1 MNMFAGVGLL
11 GVTGVL
17 LYVFVEQKPADVYD
31 MPMKDVYA
39 QLIKTDLG
47 EATAEPWMGLTTS
60 RTGNGRDS
68 LTWKRSTSHFGQTC
82 NIKLTPVEGDAERTH
97 VAIKC
102 NTGSAPAGA
111 AIGMVHNM
119 ARNQNIERIDAAL
132 TGREY
137 DKDRAG
143 STSSRWPGDGVDG
156 SYATAVKKAHEMD
169 AEMRKMQQQGF

>member
-1 MNMFAGVGLL
+1 MFAGVSLL

-17 LYVFVEQKPADVYD
+17 LYVFVEQRPADVYD

-47 EATAEPWMGLTTS
+47 EATAHPSMGLTTS
-60 RTGNGRDS
+60 RTGNGRDI
-68 LTWKRSTSHFGQTC
+68 LTWKRSTAHFGQACT
-82 NIKLTPVEGDAERTH
+82 IKLAPFEGDANRTH

-102 NTGSAPAGA
+102 DTGSAPAGA

-132 TGREY
+132 TGRAY
-137 DKDRAG
+137 DKDRVA
-143 STSSRWPGDGVDG
+143 STSSRWPDDGVDG
-156 SYATAVKKAHEMD
+156 SYATALKKAHEMD
-169 AEMRKMQQQGF
+169 AEMRKLQQQGI